1 MAIKTHTLTV
11 CRARGYEY
19 RDRVPCLT
27 IQGKW
32 LKEMGIEVGDRV
44 HISQVNNQIVLE
56 LVNEDNPPNK
66 INSNLL

>member
-1 MAIKTHTLTV
+1 MTKKTHTLTV

-32 LKEMGIEVGDRV
+32 LKKMGIEVGDKVSVYQDNER
-44 HISQVNNQIVLE
+44 IIVE
-56 LVNEDNPPNK
+56 LVNKVISEKMVNK
-66 INSNLL
+66 SL